1 MSLHLLCEMALD
13 RFGDFVSDEVG
24 KAILKAIFLEKI
36 SLMLICKQLVYLKAH
51 HGSTGKRHCHV
62 VAFKDIVTF

>member
-24 KAILKAIFLEKI
+24 KAILKQYFWKNKSDVNLQAACL
-36 SLMLICKQLVYLKAH
+36 S
-51 HGSTGKRHCHV
+51 
-62 VAFKDIVTF
+62 

>member
-24 KAILKAIFLEKI
+24 KTIVKATFLKTI
-36 SLMLICKQLVYLKAH
+36 SLTLICKQLAYLKAH
-51 HGSTGKRHCHV
+51 YGLTGKGHCCLI
-62 VAFKDIVTF
+62 AFKDIIF